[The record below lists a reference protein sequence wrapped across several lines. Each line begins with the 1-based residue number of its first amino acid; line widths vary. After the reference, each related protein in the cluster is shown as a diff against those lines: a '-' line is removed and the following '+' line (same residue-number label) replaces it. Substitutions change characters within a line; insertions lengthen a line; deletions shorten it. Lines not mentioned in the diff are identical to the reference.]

1 MVCIDFRVS
10 QKATMVLYLPMDK
23 QDVASPSV
31 CRESLTPKHKGELY
45 QGRQHL
51 KLNNGTEPP
60 SKLGS

>member
-1 MVCIDFRVS
+1 
-10 QKATMVLYLPMDK
+10 MVLYLPMDK

-31 CRESLTPKHKGELY
+31 CRESLTPQHKGELY